1 MSRDSHRQLDRIRR
15 HGARCGARARSS
27 LSLSVSS
34 WPSPSPLWFRQTW
47 AQVRLTP
54 AAPSL
59 SVRPSASRLSCQSAT
74 YPAGPARLLGMAA
87 FRPLFLVPL
96 WHDFTFLCALF
107 QRPVSTARPLAL
119 ALCRPSPPPIRRR
132 HWLSPRSALTA
143 SMPYS
148 GAICLGR
155 LSHLTAFLCLSPD
168 AIVVLPELLETSQQ
182 YTKTRYRLCRLRSAF
197 YSTILCASHPP

>member
-15 HGARCGARARSS
+15 HGARCRARARSS

-87 FRPLFLVPL
+87 FRPLFLLAVAARRSS
-96 WHDFTFLCALF
+96 DAGGKQTAAL
-107 QRPVSTARPLAL
+107 RK
-119 ALCRPSPPPIRRR
+119 
-132 HWLSPRSALTA
+132 
-143 SMPYS
+143 
-148 GAICLGR
+148 GLGR
-155 LSHLTAFLCLSPD
+155 
-168 AIVVLPELLETSQQ
+168 
-182 YTKTRYRLCRLRSAF
+182 
-197 YSTILCASHPP
+197 